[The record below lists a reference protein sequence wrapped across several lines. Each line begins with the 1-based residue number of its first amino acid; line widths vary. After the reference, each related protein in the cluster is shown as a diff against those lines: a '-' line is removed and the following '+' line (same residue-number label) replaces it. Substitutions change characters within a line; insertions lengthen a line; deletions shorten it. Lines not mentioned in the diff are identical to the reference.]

1 MLETRTPFTKA
12 MTVPIFYKRVLLGLS
27 LVALTAC
34 SNLQVP
40 QLTTPEKPAS
50 PEAEAN
56 RQPPALAPSPYA
68 TSSASRT
75 LGTDFIADAA
85 EKVSPSVVSIK
96 VESVVPET
104 PQDERYRQ
112 YIEEFFGARVTPR
125 REIQR
130 GEGSGF
136 IINADG
142 TILTNAHV
150 VANAQKVQVL
160 LNDDRT
166 FPGRVL
172 GVDKV
177 TDVAVVKVDA
187 PSPLPAVQL
196 GDSKSL
202 RPGQFVVALGS
213 PLGFENTVTSGI
225 VSALSRPSARLGIA
239 DGKVDFIQTDAA
251 INPGNSGGPLIDTQG
266 RVIGMNTAIIQGAQ
280 GLGFAIPIDL
290 AKDISTQLVK
300 QGKVSRAFIGVKM
313 ITLSPEVLQA
323 LQQRGVSLS
332 ATTGVLIQEVLPDS
346 PAQKAGL
353 EPGDVVV
360 KVGDATVKNGTE
372 VQAAIDKAKPGQSI
386 AFTVNRQGTLTPI
399 AVRTEALTDQAT

>member
-1 MLETRTPFTKA
+1 M
-12 MTVPIFYKRVLLGLS
+12 VPLLYKRFLLGLS
-27 LVALTAC
+27 LVVLTAC
-34 SNLQVP
+34 SNLQIP
-40 QLTTPEKPAS
+40 QLTSPEKSAS
-50 PEAEAN
+50 PEAEAVAK
-56 RQPPALAPSPYA
+56 RQEPAAPAPQSGNSV
-68 TSSASRT
+68 TRT

-96 VESVVPET
+96 VKSVVPET

-112 YIEEFFGARVTPR
+112 YIEEFFGARVAPR
-125 REIQR
+125 QEIQR

-150 VANAQKVQVL
+150 VANAQDVQVQ

-166 FPGRVL
+166 LPGRVL

-177 TDVAVVKVDA
+177 TDIAVVKIDA

-225 VSALSRPSARLGIA
+225 VSALSRPSARIGIA

-290 AKDISTQLVK
+290 AKDISTQLVQK
-300 QGKVSRAFIGVKM
+300 GRVARAFVGVKM
-313 ITLSPEVLQA
+313 INLSPDVLQA

-332 ATTGVLIQEVLPDS
+332 ATTGVLIQEVLPNS

-353 EPGDVVV
+353 EQGDVIV
-360 KVGDATVKNGTE
+360 KVGESSITDGAQ
-372 VQAAIDKAKPGQSI
+372 VQSAIEKTKPGQTL
-386 AFTVNRQGTLTPI
+386 AFTVNRQGTLKPI
-399 AVRTEALTDQAT
+399 SVRTETLTNQAT

>member
-1 MLETRTPFTKA
+1 M
-12 MTVPIFYKRVLLGLS
+12 VPLLYKRFLLGLS
-27 LVALTAC
+27 LVVLTAC
-34 SNLQVP
+34 SNLQIP
-40 QLTTPEKPAS
+40 QLTSPEKSAS
-50 PEAEAN
+50 PEAEAVAK
-56 RQPPALAPSPYA
+56 RQEPAAPAPQSGNSV
-68 TSSASRT
+68 TRT

-96 VESVVPET
+96 VKSVVPET

-112 YIEEFFGARVTPR
+112 YIEEFFGARVAPR
-125 REIQR
+125 QEIQR

-150 VANAQKVQVL
+150 VANAQDVQVQ

-166 FPGRVL
+166 LPGRVL

-177 TDVAVVKVDA
+177 TDIAVVKIDA

-225 VSALSRPSARLGIA
+225 VSALSRPSARIGIA

-290 AKDISTQLVK
+290 AKDISTQLVQK
-300 QGKVSRAFIGVKM
+300 GRVARAFVGVKM
-313 ITLSPEVLQA
+313 INLSPEVLQA

-332 ATTGVLIQEVLPDS
+332 ATTGVLIQEVLPNS

-353 EPGDVVV
+353 EQGDVIV
-360 KVGDATVKNGTE
+360 KVGESSITDGAQ
-372 VQAAIDKAKPGQSI
+372 VQSAIEKTKPGQTL
-386 AFTVNRQGTLTPI
+386 AFTVNRQGTLKPI
-399 AVRTEALTDQAT
+399 SVRTETLTNQAT

>member
-1 MLETRTPFTKA
+1 
-12 MTVPIFYKRVLLGLS
+12 MTVPLVYKRFFLGLS
-27 LVALTAC
+27 LISLTAC
-34 SNLQVP
+34 SNLQSP
-40 QLTTPEKPAS
+40 QLTSPQKSALPA
-50 PEAEAN
+50 AESATQ
-56 RQPPALAPSPYA
+56 RQDSAPVAPSNSV
-68 TSSASRT
+68 TRT

-96 VESVVPET
+96 VESVIPET
-104 PQDERYRQ
+104 PQDESYRQ
-112 YIEEFFGARVTPR
+112 YIEDFFGARVTPR
-125 REIQR
+125 QEIRR

-160 LNDDRT
+160 LSDNRV

-172 GVDKV
+172 GVDKL

-187 PSPLPAVQL
+187 PAPLPAVEL
-196 GDSKSL
+196 GESRSL
-202 RPGQFVVALGS
+202 RSGQFVVALGS

-225 VSALSRPSARLGIA
+225 VSALSRPSSRLGIA
-239 DGKVDFIQTDAA
+239 DGKVNFIQTDAA
-251 INPGNSGGPLIDTQG
+251 INPGNSGGPLIDIQG
-266 RVIGMNTAIIQGAQ
+266 RVIGINTAIIQGAQ

-290 AKDISTQLVK
+290 AKDISSQLIQ
-300 QGKVSRAFIGVKM
+300 QGKVTRTFVGVKM

-332 ATTGVLIQEVLPDS
+332 AKTGVLIQEVLPNS

-360 KVGDATVKNGTE
+360 KIGDSPVTDGTQI
-372 VQAAIDKAKPGQSI
+372 QAAIDKTKPGQTL
-386 AFTVNRQGTLTPI
+386 AFTVNRQGALTPVS
-399 AVRTEALTDQAT
+399 VRTEAL

>member
-1 MLETRTPFTKA
+1 M
-12 MTVPIFYKRVLLGLS
+12 VPLVYKRFFLGLS

-34 SNLQVP
+34 SNLQSP
-40 QLTTPEKPAS
+40 QLTSPQNSALPA
-50 PEAEAN
+50 AESATQ
-56 RQPPALAPSPYA
+56 RQDSAPVAPSNSV
-68 TSSASRT
+68 TRT

-96 VESVVPET
+96 VESVIPET
-104 PQDERYRQ
+104 PQDESYRQ
-112 YIEEFFGARVTPR
+112 YIEDFFGARVTPR
-125 REIQR
+125 QEIRR

-160 LNDDRT
+160 LSDNRV

-172 GVDKV
+172 GVDKL

-187 PSPLPAVQL
+187 PAPLPAVEL
-196 GDSKSL
+196 GESRSL
-202 RPGQFVVALGS
+202 RSGQFVVALGS

-225 VSALSRPSARLGIA
+225 VSALSRPSSRLGIA
-239 DGKVDFIQTDAA
+239 DGKVNFIQTDAA
-251 INPGNSGGPLIDTQG
+251 INPGNSGGPLIDIQG
-266 RVIGMNTAIIQGAQ
+266 RVIGINTAIIQGAQ

-290 AKDISTQLVK
+290 AKDISSQLIQ
-300 QGKVSRAFIGVKM
+300 QGKVTRTFVGVKM

-332 ATTGVLIQEVLPDS
+332 AKTGVLIQEVLPNS

-360 KVGDATVKNGTE
+360 KIGDSPVTDGTQI
-372 VQAAIDKAKPGQSI
+372 QAAIDKTKPGQTL
-386 AFTVNRQGTLTPI
+386 AFTVNRQGALTPVS
-399 AVRTEALTDQAT
+399 VRTEAL

>member
-1 MLETRTPFTKA
+1 MAA
-12 MTVPIFYKRVLLGLS
+12 MTVPLLYKRFLLGLS

-34 SNLQVP
+34 SNLQIP
-40 QLTTPEKPAS
+40 QLTSPEKSA
-50 PEAEAN
+50 PEAEAS
-56 RQPPALAPSPYA
+56 RPSPAPSPSPYA
-68 TSSASRT
+68 TSSSVTRT

-96 VESVVPET
+96 VESVVPES

-125 REIQR
+125 QEIQR

-150 VANAQKVQVL
+150 VANAQKVRVL
-160 LNDDRT
+160 LNDDRELE
-166 FPGRVL
+166 GRVL

-177 TDVAVVKVDA
+177 TDVAVVKVNA
-187 PSPLPAVQL
+187 PAPLPAVQL

-225 VSALSRPSARLGIA
+225 VSALSRPSRRLGIA

-280 GLGFAIPIDL
+280 GLGFAIPISL
-290 AKDISTQLVK
+290 AKEISTQLVQ
-300 QGKVSRAFIGVKM
+300 QGRVARAFVGVKM
-313 ITLSPEVLQA
+313 ITLSPEVLQT

-332 ATTGVLIQEVLPDS
+332 ATAGVLIQEVLPNS

-353 EPGDVVV
+353 QPGDVVV
-360 KVGDATVKNGTE
+360 KVGDSPVTDG
-372 VQAAIDKAKPGQSI
+372 VQIQTAIEKTKPGQTL
-386 AFTVNRQGTLTPI
+386 AFTVDRQGKLTPVS
-399 AVRTEALTDQAT
+399 VRTEALTNAAT

>member
-1 MLETRTPFTKA
+1 M
-12 MTVPIFYKRVLLGLS
+12 VPLLYKRFLLGLS
-27 LVALTAC
+27 LVVLTAC
-34 SNLQVP
+34 SNLQIP
-40 QLTTPEKPAS
+40 QLTSPEKSAS
-50 PEAEAN
+50 PEAEAVAK
-56 RQPPALAPSPYA
+56 RQEPAAPAPQSGNSV
-68 TSSASRT
+68 TRT

-96 VESVVPET
+96 VKSVVPET

-112 YIEEFFGARVTPR
+112 YIEEFFGARVAPR
-125 REIQR
+125 QEIQR

-150 VANAQKVQVL
+150 VANAQDVQVQ

-166 FPGRVL
+166 LPGRVL

-177 TDVAVVKVDA
+177 TDIAVVKIDA

-225 VSALSRPSARLGIA
+225 VSALSRPSARIGIA

-290 AKDISTQLVK
+290 AKDISTQLVQK
-300 QGKVSRAFIGVKM
+300 GRVARAFVGVKM
-313 ITLSPEVLQA
+313 INLSPEVLQA

-332 ATTGVLIQEVLPDS
+332 ATTGVLIQEVLPNS

-353 EPGDVVV
+353 EQGDVII
-360 KVGDATVKNGTE
+360 KVGESSITDGAQ
-372 VQAAIDKAKPGQSI
+372 VQSAIEKTKPGQTL
-386 AFTVNRQGTLTPI
+386 AFTVNRQGTLKPI
-399 AVRTEALTDQAT
+399 SVRTETLTNQAT

>member
-1 MLETRTPFTKA
+1 M
-12 MTVPIFYKRVLLGLS
+12 VPLLYKRFLLGLS

-34 SNLQVP
+34 SNLQIP
-40 QLTTPEKPAS
+40 QLTNPEKSAS
-50 PEAEAN
+50 PEAEAVAK
-56 RQPPALAPSPYA
+56 RQEPAAPAPQSGNSV
-68 TSSASRT
+68 TRT

-96 VESVVPET
+96 VKSVVPET

-112 YIEEFFGARVTPR
+112 YIEEFFGARVAPR
-125 REIQR
+125 QEIQR

-150 VANAQKVQVL
+150 VANAQDVQVQ

-166 FPGRVL
+166 LPGRVL

-177 TDVAVVKVDA
+177 TDIAVVKIEA

-225 VSALSRPSARLGIA
+225 VSAISRPSRRLGIA

-290 AKDISTQLVK
+290 AKDISAQLVQ
-300 QGKVSRAFIGVKM
+300 QGRVARSFVGVKM
-313 ITLSPEVLQA
+313 ITLSPDMLQT

-332 ATTGVLIQEVLPDS
+332 AKTGVLIQEVLPNS

-353 EPGDVVV
+353 EQGDVIV
-360 KVGDATVKNGTE
+360 KVGESSITDGAQ
-372 VQAAIDKAKPGQSI
+372 VQSAIEKTKPGQTL
-386 AFTVNRQGTLTPI
+386 AFTVNRQGTLKPVS
-399 AVRTEALTDQAT
+399 VRTEALTNQAT

>member
-1 MLETRTPFTKA
+1 M
-12 MTVPIFYKRVLLGLS
+12 VPLLYKRFLLGLS

-34 SNLQVP
+34 SNLQSP
-40 QLTTPEKPAS
+40 QLTSPQNSALPA
-50 PEAEAN
+50 AESATQ
-56 RQPPALAPSPYA
+56 RQDSAPVAPSNSV
-68 TSSASRT
+68 TRT

-96 VESVVPET
+96 VESVIPET
-104 PQDERYRQ
+104 PQDESYRQ
-112 YIEEFFGARVTPR
+112 YIEDFFGARVTPR
-125 REIQR
+125 QEIRR

-160 LNDDRT
+160 LSDNRV

-172 GVDKV
+172 GVDKL

-187 PSPLPAVQL
+187 PAPLPAVEL
-196 GDSKSL
+196 GESRSL
-202 RPGQFVVALGS
+202 RSGQFVVALGS

-239 DGKVDFIQTDAA
+239 DGKVNFIQTDAA
-251 INPGNSGGPLIDTQG
+251 INPGNSGGPLIDIQG

-290 AKDISTQLVK
+290 AKDISSQLIQ
-300 QGKVSRAFIGVKM
+300 QGKVTRTFVGVKM

-332 ATTGVLIQEVLPDS
+332 AKTGVLIQEVLPNS

-360 KVGDATVKNGTE
+360 KIGDSPVTDGTQI
-372 VQAAIDKAKPGQSI
+372 QAAIDKTKPGQTL
-386 AFTVNRQGTLTPI
+386 AFTVNRQGALTPVS
-399 AVRTEALTDQAT
+399 VRTEAL

>member
-1 MLETRTPFTKA
+1 M
-12 MTVPIFYKRVLLGLS
+12 VPLLYKRFLLGLS

-34 SNLQVP
+34 SNLQIP
-40 QLTTPEKPAS
+40 QLTSPEKSAS
-50 PEAEAN
+50 PEAEAVAK
-56 RQPPALAPSPYA
+56 RQEPAAPAPQSGNSV
-68 TSSASRT
+68 TRT

-96 VESVVPET
+96 VKSVVPET

-112 YIEEFFGARVTPR
+112 YIEEFFGARVAPR
-125 REIQR
+125 QEIQR

-150 VANAQKVQVL
+150 VANAQDVQVQ

-166 FPGRVL
+166 LPGRVL

-177 TDVAVVKVDA
+177 TDIAVVKIDA

-196 GDSKSL
+196 GESKSL

-225 VSALSRPSARLGIA
+225 VSALSRPSARIGIA

-290 AKDISTQLVK
+290 AKDISTQLVQ
-300 QGKVSRAFIGVKM
+300 QGRVARAFVGVKM
-313 ITLSPEVLQA
+313 INLSPEVLQA

-332 ATTGVLIQEVLPDS
+332 AKTGVLIQEVLPNS

-353 EPGDVVV
+353 EQGDVIV
-360 KVGDATVKNGTE
+360 KVGESSITDGAQ
-372 VQAAIDKAKPGQSI
+372 VQSAIEKTKPGQTL
-386 AFTVNRQGTLTPI
+386 AFTVNRQGTLKPVS
-399 AVRTEALTDQAT
+399 VRTEALTNQAT

>member
-1 MLETRTPFTKA
+1 M
-12 MTVPIFYKRVLLGLS
+12 VPLLYKRFFLGLS
-27 LVALTAC
+27 LISLTAC
-34 SNLQVP
+34 SNLQSP
-40 QLTTPEKPAS
+40 QLTSPQKSALPA
-50 PEAEAN
+50 AESATQ
-56 RQPPALAPSPYA
+56 RQDSAPVAPSNSV
-68 TSSASRT
+68 TRT

-96 VESVVPET
+96 VESVIPET
-104 PQDERYRQ
+104 PQDESYRQ
-112 YIEEFFGARVTPR
+112 YIEDFFGARVTPR
-125 REIQR
+125 QEIRR

-160 LNDDRT
+160 LSDNRV

-172 GVDKV
+172 GVDKL

-187 PSPLPAVQL
+187 PAPLPAVEL
-196 GDSKSL
+196 GESRSL
-202 RPGQFVVALGS
+202 RSGQFVVALGS

-225 VSALSRPSARLGIA
+225 VSALSRPSSRLGIA
-239 DGKVDFIQTDAA
+239 DGKVNFIQTDAA
-251 INPGNSGGPLIDTQG
+251 INPGNSGGPLIDIQG
-266 RVIGMNTAIIQGAQ
+266 RVIGINTAIIQGAQ

-290 AKDISTQLVK
+290 AKDISSQLIQ
-300 QGKVSRAFIGVKM
+300 QGKVTRTFVGVKM

-332 ATTGVLIQEVLPDS
+332 AKTGVLIQEVLPNS

-360 KVGDATVKNGTE
+360 KIGDSPVTDGTQI
-372 VQAAIDKAKPGQSI
+372 QAAIDKTKPGQTL
-386 AFTVNRQGTLTPI
+386 AFTVNRQGALTPVS
-399 AVRTEALTDQAT
+399 VRTEAL

>member
-1 MLETRTPFTKA
+1 
-12 MTVPIFYKRVLLGLS
+12 MTVPLVYKRFLLGLS
-27 LVALTAC
+27 LVSLTAC
-34 SNLQVP
+34 SNLQIP
-40 QLTTPEKPAS
+40 QLTSPQKSALPAAES
-50 PEAEAN
+50 PTK
-56 RQPPALAPSPYA
+56 RQDSAPVAPSNSV
-68 TSSASRT
+68 TRT

-85 EKVSPSVVSIK
+85 EKVSPSVVSIN
-96 VESVVPET
+96 VESVIPET
-104 PQDERYRQ
+104 PQDESYRQ
-112 YIEEFFGARVTPR
+112 YIEDFFGARVTPR
-125 REIQR
+125 QEIRR

-160 LNDDRT
+160 LSDNRV

-172 GVDKV
+172 GVDKL

-187 PSPLPAVQL
+187 PAPLPAVEL
-196 GDSKSL
+196 GESRSL
-202 RPGQFVVALGS
+202 RSGQFVVALGS

-225 VSALSRPSARLGIA
+225 VSALSRPSSRLGIA
-239 DGKVDFIQTDAA
+239 DGKVNFIQTDAA
-251 INPGNSGGPLIDTQG
+251 INPGNSGGPLIDIQG
-266 RVIGMNTAIIQGAQ
+266 RVIGINTAIIQGAQ

-290 AKDISTQLVK
+290 AKDISSQLIQ
-300 QGKVSRAFIGVKM
+300 QGKVTRTFVGVKM

-332 ATTGVLIQEVLPDS
+332 AKTGVLIQEVLPNS

-360 KVGDATVKNGTE
+360 KIGDSPVTDGTQI
-372 VQAAIDKAKPGQSI
+372 QAAIDKTKPGQTL
-386 AFTVNRQGTLTPI
+386 AFTVNRQGALTPVS
-399 AVRTEALTDQAT
+399 VRTEAL

>member
-1 MLETRTPFTKA
+1 MAA
-12 MTVPIFYKRVLLGLS
+12 MTVPLLCKRLLLGLS

-34 SNLQVP
+34 SNLQIP
-40 QLTTPEKPAS
+40 QLTSPEKSAS
-50 PEAEAN
+50 PEAEAVSS
-56 RQPPALAPSPYA
+56 RQDPAPVEPRPQGGNSV
-68 TSSASRT
+68 TRT

-96 VESVVPET
+96 VVSVVPET

-125 REIQR
+125 QEIQR

-150 VANAQKVQVL
+150 VANAQKVEVL

-166 FPGRVL
+166 LPGRVL

-225 VSALSRPSARLGIA
+225 VSALSRPSRRLGIA

-251 INPGNSGGPLIDTQG
+251 INPGNSGGPLIDIQG

-280 GLGFAIPIDL
+280 GLGFAIPISL
-290 AKDISTQLVK
+290 AKDISTQLVQ
-300 QGKVSRAFIGVKM
+300 QGRVARAFVGVKM
-313 ITLSPEVLQA
+313 LTLSPEMLQA

-332 ATTGVLIQEVLPDS
+332 AKTGVLIQEVLPNS

-353 EPGDVVV
+353 QPGDVVV
-360 KVGDATVKNGTE
+360 KVGDSPVKDGAQ
-372 VQAAIDKAKPGQSI
+372 VQAAIEKTKPGQTL
-386 AFTVNRQGTLTPI
+386 AFTVDRQGKLTPVS
-399 AVRTEALTDQAT
+399 VRTEALTNSAT

>member
-1 MLETRTPFTKA
+1 M
-12 MTVPIFYKRVLLGLS
+12 VPLLYKRFLLGLS

-34 SNLQVP
+34 SNLQIP
-40 QLTTPEKPAS
+40 QLTNPEKSAS
-50 PEAEAN
+50 PEAEAVAK
-56 RQPPALAPSPYA
+56 RQEPAAPAPQSGNSV
-68 TSSASRT
+68 TRT

-96 VESVVPET
+96 VKSVVPET

-112 YIEEFFGARVTPR
+112 YIEEFFGARVAPR
-125 REIQR
+125 QEIQR

-150 VANAQKVQVL
+150 VANAQDVQVQ

-166 FPGRVL
+166 LPGRVL

-177 TDVAVVKVDA
+177 TDIAVVKIEA

-225 VSALSRPSARLGIA
+225 ISALSRPSARIGIA

-290 AKDISTQLVK
+290 AKDISTQLVQK
-300 QGKVSRAFIGVKM
+300 GRVARAFVGVKM
-313 ITLSPEVLQA
+313 INLSPDVLQA

-332 ATTGVLIQEVLPDS
+332 ATTGVLIQEVLPNS

-353 EPGDVVV
+353 EQGDVIV
-360 KVGDATVKNGTE
+360 KVGESSITDGAQ
-372 VQAAIDKAKPGQSI
+372 VQSAIEKTKPGQTL
-386 AFTVNRQGTLTPI
+386 AFTVNRQGTLKPVS
-399 AVRTEALTDQAT
+399 VRTETLTNQAT

>member
-1 MLETRTPFTKA
+1 M
-12 MTVPIFYKRVLLGLS
+12 VPLLYKRFLLGLS

-34 SNLQVP
+34 SNLQMP
-40 QLTTPEKPAS
+40 QLTSPEKSAS
-50 PEAEAN
+50 PEAEAVAK
-56 RQPPALAPSPYA
+56 RQEPAAPAPQSGNSV
-68 TSSASRT
+68 TRT

-96 VESVVPET
+96 VKSVVAET

-112 YIEEFFGARVTPR
+112 YIEEFFGARVAPR
-125 REIQR
+125 QEIQR

-150 VANAQKVQVL
+150 VANAQDVQVQ

-166 FPGRVL
+166 LPGRVL

-177 TDVAVVKVDA
+177 TDIAVVKIDA

-225 VSALSRPSARLGIA
+225 VSAVSRPSARIGIA

-251 INPGNSGGPLIDTQG
+251 INPGNSGGPLIDIQG

-290 AKDISTQLVK
+290 AKDISTQLVQ
-300 QGKVSRAFIGVKM
+300 QGRVARAFVGVKM
-313 ITLSPEVLQA
+313 INLSPEVLQA

-332 ATTGVLIQEVLPDS
+332 AKTGVLIQEVLPNS

-353 EPGDVVV
+353 EQGDVIV
-360 KVGDATVKNGTE
+360 KVGESSITDGAQ
-372 VQAAIDKAKPGQSI
+372 VQSAIEKTKPGQTL
-386 AFTVNRQGTLTPI
+386 AFTVNRQGTLKPVS
-399 AVRTEALTDQAT
+399 VRTETLTNQAT